1 MKEKI
6 SKGWN
11 KVKSEASK
19 HKKGII
25 ATVSI
30 IGVSLVG
37 GGILAKRFHDG
48 DFVLG
53 TEEEEL
59 LAVEGEPIE
68 EITELTVETEVEA

>member
-6 SKGWN
+6 SNGWN
-11 KVKSEASK
+11 KIKSAASK
-19 HKKGII
+19 HKKGVIT
-25 ATVSI
+25 TVSI

-37 GGILAKRFHDG
+37 GGILVKKFHDG
-48 DFVLG
+48 DFELG

-59 LAVEGEPIE
+59 IAVEGGPVD